1 MAIPHWVQKLQTRW
15 GVTSGRQLVVI
26 LVVFACTGT
35 SVMFLKTPLLPLLGV
50 TPASPWWVRLLAS
63 LFVILPLYQVVL
75 LFFGFLFGQFKFFW
89 EFEKRFFGRMLGRKP
104 APKLATDPK
113 PGLNSK

>member
-1 MAIPHWVQKLQTRW
+1 MVIPNWVQKLQTRW
-15 GVTSGRQLVVI
+15 GVTSVKQVIVI
-26 LVVFACTGT
+26 LAVFACTGT
-35 SVMFLKTPLLPLLGV
+35 SVLFIKEPLLPLIGV

-104 APKLATDPK
+104 AKKMAGK
-113 PGLNSK
+113 PQPEVAVK